1 MLTVGSLAF
10 LSPWVLAGLIAL
22 PVIWWLL
29 RFTPPQPRRHPFPP
43 FRLLLELRRTEE
55 TPDRSPWWLTALRI
69 AAAAIVIIAF
79 ARPVLNPSEFSS
91 GNSGPLAI
99 IVDDGWAAAA
109 GWSTRQALLDDL
121 LQGAARR
128 GRQVMVVATASDT
141 APAVEAAE
149 LAERRAGALAP
160 VPFAPSRLARLE
172 AARRALGPADDIAN
186 VVWIADG
193 LDYGDGAAFSEAL
206 GGFAPNAEVT
216 MFLDAAAR
224 APLWLPPADVKD
236 GVLTVSVTRAE
247 ASERRIGEVSAYALN
262 GRLVDRQPFVL
273 GAGETSARVDFG
285 LPSDLRNQVV
295 RVAVS
300 GVSSAGAVTL
310 LDERWQTRIVALVS
324 GGSAEL
330 AQPLL
335 APLYYVE
342 RALAPFADLRKPV
355 FGQAQP
361 DIKEMIADGLSM
373 LALADVGTL
382 IESDREAVTQWVE
395 NGGMLVRFAG
405 PRLASGVGELLPVT
419 LRQGGRTLGGAL
431 SWDRPQRLAKF
442 DDDSPF
448 AGLTAPEEVQVTRQV
463 LAEPE
468 VTLGEKTWAR
478 LEDGTPLVTASRL
491 GRGRVV
497 LFHVTANADWS
508 NLPLSVLFV
517 DMLNRLLRLSQSVAS
532 GDTAAG
538 DAALALLR
546 PNLLLDGTGRLGAP
560 PPTAEPIERAEI
572 DEARPSIA
580 NPPGFYGPAS
590 SRFALNTISG
600 DDSFAPLRAPAG
612 ADVRRLDGGQEREL
626 LHWLLIAAIALMFV
640 DLIAVMA
647 ISGQIVL
654 RRGTAASAVALAVA
668 LGAAGALWGGTAR
681 AQDATG
687 FAADEF
693 ALQATLTT
701 RLAYVMTG
709 NDEVDA
715 ISEAGLGGL
724 GIELRN
730 RTALEPGA
738 PLGINLERDEMVF
751 FPLIYWPV
759 LADAE
764 QPSEAALAKIDAYM
778 KNGGTLFFDTR
789 DEINV
794 LPLVGGGRETPGLA
808 ALQRILAGLDIPALS
823 PVPANHVL
831 TKAFYL
837 LQSFPGRFDGGPLWV
852 EASAETDGAVAP
864 TDRSNADGVSSI
876 LIGSND
882 YAGAWAIDGGGVP
895 LLPMGSGIERQRE
908 LAFRVGINVVMYA
921 LTGNYKADQV
931 HIPALLERLGQ

>member
-1 MLTVGSLAF
+1 VLTVGSLAF
-10 LSPWVLAGLIAL
+10 LSPWVLTGLIAL

-29 RFTPPQPRRHPFPP
+29 RFTPPQPQRHLFPP

-55 TPDRSPWWLTALRI
+55 TPDRSPWWLTVLRMT
-69 AAAAIVIIAF
+69 AAAIVIIAF
-79 ARPVLNPSEFSS
+79 ARPVLNPSEFSGGS
-91 GNSGPLAI
+91 SGPLAI

-109 GWSTRQALLDDL
+109 GWSTRQALLDNL
-121 LQGAARR
+121 LQGAALR
-128 GRQVMVVATASDT
+128 GRQVMVVATASDA

-160 VPFAPSRLARLE
+160 VPFAPSRLARL
-172 AARRALGPADDIAN
+172 AAAGRALGPADDIAD

-193 LDYGDGAAFSEAL
+193 LDYGDGAAVGETL
-206 GGFAPNAEVT
+206 GRLAPNAEVT
-216 MFLDAAAR
+216 MFVDGAAQ
-224 APLWLPPADVKD
+224 APLWLTPADVED

-247 ASERRIGEVSAYALN
+247 ASERRSGEVSAYALN

-273 GAGETSARVDFG
+273 GDGETSARVDFG

-373 LALADVGTL
+373 LVLADVGTL

-405 PRLASGVGELLPVT
+405 PRLASGGGELLPVA

-431 SWDRPQRLAKF
+431 SWDRPQSLAKF

-448 AGLTAPEEVQVTRQV
+448 AGLTAPGEVQVTRQV
-463 LAEPE
+463 LAEPD
-468 VTLGEKTWAR
+468 VSLGEKTWAR

-491 GRGRVV
+491 GRGRIV

-532 GDTAAG
+532 SDTAAG
-538 DAALALLR
+538 DAAFTLLR
-546 PNLLLDGTGRLGAP
+546 PNLVLDGMGRLGAP
-560 PPTAEPIERAEI
+560 PPTAEPIERAQI
-572 DEARPSIA
+572 DDARPSIA
-580 NPPGFYGPAS
+580 NPPGFYGPS
-590 SRFALNTISG
+590 SGRFALNTIS
-600 DDSFAPLRAPAG
+600 DDDTFAPLQPPAG
-612 ADVRRLDGGQEREL
+612 ADLRQLDGGQEREL

-654 RRGTAASAVALAVA
+654 RRTASAVALAVA
-668 LGAAGALWGGTAR
+668 LGAVAGGPAR

-687 FAADEF
+687 FAHDEF

-701 RLAYVMTG
+701 RLAYVVTG
-709 NDEVDA
+709 DEEVDA
-715 ISEAGLGGL
+715 VSEAGLGGL
-724 GIELRN
+724 GLELRN

-759 LADAE
+759 LPDAE
-764 QPSEAALAKIDAYM
+764 QPSEAALARIDAYM

-789 DEINV
+789 DEINA
-794 LPLVGGGRETPGLA
+794 LPSVGGGRDAPGLA

-882 YAGAWAIDGGGVP
+882 YAGAWAIDGGGTP

-908 LAFRVGINVVMYA
+908 LAFRVGINIVMYA